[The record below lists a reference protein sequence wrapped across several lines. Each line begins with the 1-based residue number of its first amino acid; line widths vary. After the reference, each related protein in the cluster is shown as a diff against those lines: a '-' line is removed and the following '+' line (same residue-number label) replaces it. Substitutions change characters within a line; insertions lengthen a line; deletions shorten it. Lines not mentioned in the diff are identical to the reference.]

1 MVKAPCF
8 YCEGHGQVPSL
19 VGELRS
25 YISAAWSKWGRKTK
39 VKKEKPFSLHQIIQ
53 ENLSLKILKIRDLVS
68 EIKIMDILG
77 GRRKV
82 VILPVTGS
90 SCHF

>member
-1 MVKAPCF
+1 MVNAPCF
-8 YCEGHGQVPSL
+8 YCKGHGWVPSL

-25 YISAAWSKWGRKTK
+25 HLSAAWSKWEKNQK
-39 VKKEKPFSLHQIIQ
+39 VKKEKPLFLHQIIQ
-53 ENLSLKILKIRDLVS
+53 KNLSQDPEIRGLVS

-82 VILPVTGS
+82 VILPVTRS
-90 SCHF
+90 SCHV